1 MVIISCVHF
10 RDWAVSVCMR
20 MDVRDFVGCL
30 FYMCGSIRCLYSTR
44 VLFYIGGVLRFA
56 VYYI

>member
-1 MVIISCVHF
+1 M
-10 RDWAVSVCMR
+10 SVCMR
-20 MDVRDFVGCL
+20 VDVRDFVGCL
-30 FYMCGSIRCLYSTR
+30 FYMCGSIHCLYSTR